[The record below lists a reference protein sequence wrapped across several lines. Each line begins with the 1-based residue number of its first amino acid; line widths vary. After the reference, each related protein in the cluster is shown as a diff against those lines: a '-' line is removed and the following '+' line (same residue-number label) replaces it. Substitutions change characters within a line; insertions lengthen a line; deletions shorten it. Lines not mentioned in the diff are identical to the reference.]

1 MSKVYDLGQIRVRAL
16 RDVSLRIE
24 TGDLV
29 AIMGSS
35 GSGKSTLM
43 NILGCLDVPTTGRYL
58 IDGIDVSRMD
68 EDDLSDLRNRKIG
81 FVFQSFNLVARTSA
95 LVNVELPLAYAGL
108 RGAARRKRAEQALRS
123 VGMGHRLEHQPSEL
137 SGGQQQRVAVARAI
151 VTNPALILA
160 DEPTG
165 NLDSHSTE
173 DVLAIFARLNDEG
186 RTVVLI
192 THEPDVAEQSKRVV
206 RLSDGRI
213 VEDQRT
219 LGVHDPPPLV
229 RSQKSAHAPIRP
241 GAVEARDMIGP
252 EMLRIAWSGIT
263 ANKLRSGL
271 TILGMT
277 IGVASVIVLIAVGNG
292 SSKAVQST
300 IQSLGTN
307 VLVVQPTGAFRG
319 GARANTANTVSLTKA
334 DAEALQNPSLAP
346 DVKNASPVVDAGDVS
361 LTYNGTS
368 FEPSSFL
375 GTTPSYL
382 TAHSYKLAEG
392 AAFTAE
398 DVSKHRRV
406 AVIGQEVVQE
416 LFAGA
421 SAVGQNIKVNG
432 SNYEV
437 VGVLAKKGTNGTT
450 NEDDVVMA
458 PITTVQDSLTGTGP
472 IDSITVQATSE
483 SSLDAAEAE
492 VTTILEERHR
502 IKDTSEPG
510 FSVLNQGSL
519 LETSSSTSSV
529 FTTLLGEVAAIS
541 LLVGGIGV
549 MNIMLVSV
557 TERTREIGIRKAVG
571 ARRADILTQF
581 LTEAVLVSVFGGVIG
596 VLVGVIGSQFEIA
609 GVHPEIATYSIFL
622 AFGAALASGLFFGT
636 YPAARAARLRPIEAL
651 RFE

>member
-1 MSKVYDLGQIRVRAL
+1 
-16 RDVSLRIE
+16 
-24 TGDLV
+24 
-29 AIMGSS
+29 
-35 GSGKSTLM
+35 
-43 NILGCLDVPTTGRYL
+43 
-58 IDGIDVSRMD
+58 
-68 EDDLSDLRNRKIG
+68 
-81 FVFQSFNLVARTSA
+81 
-95 LVNVELPLAYAGL
+95 
-108 RGAARRKRAEQALRS
+108 
-123 VGMGHRLEHQPSEL
+123 
-137 SGGQQQRVAVARAI
+137 
-151 VTNPALILA
+151 
-160 DEPTG
+160 
-165 NLDSHSTE
+165 
-173 DVLAIFARLNDEG
+173 
-186 RTVVLI
+186 
-192 THEPDVAEQSKRVV
+192 
-206 RLSDGRI
+206 
-213 VEDQRT
+213 
-219 LGVHDPPPLV
+219 
-229 RSQKSAHAPIRP
+229 
-241 GAVEARDMIGP
+241 MIAT

-292 SSKAVQST
+292 SSKAVQSQ

-307 VLVVQPTGAFRG
+307 VLVVQSSGGGFRG
-319 GARANTANTVSLTKA
+319 GARASTAGTVSLTKA

-346 DVKNASPVVDAGDVS
+346 DVKSASPVVNATDVKLVYS
-361 LTYNGTS
+361 NSS
-368 FEPSSFL
+368 FEPSSFI

-382 TAHSYKLAEG
+382 TAHAYKLAEG
-392 AAFTAE
+392 TSFTSE

-421 SAVGQNIKVNG
+421 SAVGQNMKVNG

-437 VGVLAKKGTNGTT
+437 VGVLAKKGSNGTT

-458 PITTVQDSLTGTGP
+458 PITTVQASLTGVGA
-472 IDSITVQATSE
+472 IDSITVQASSE
-483 SSLDAAEAE
+483 SSLDAAEGQ
-492 VTTILEERHR
+492 VTQIIEERHK
-502 IKDTSEPG
+502 IKDTTEPG

-557 TERTREIGIRKAVG
+557 TERTREIGIRKAIG
-571 ARRADILTQF
+571 ARRSDILAQF
-581 LTEAVLVSVFGGVIG
+581 LTEAVLVSLFGGITG

-622 AFGAALASGLFFGT
+622 AFGAAALSGLFFGT